1 MDTSKPQLSLF
12 MAVPTIYSRLL
23 DVYATFDESKQTL
36 AREACQ
42 KFRLMVSGSGAS
54 LPFDSAVFRLKLIS
68 LNAVRFFF
76 PAPLPTTLKAA
87 WKNVG
92 GGVLLERCESFLGHR
107 VRDGELD

>member
-54 LPFDSAVFRLKLIS
+54 LPFDSAVFRLK
-68 LNAVRFFF
+68 
-76 PAPLPTTLKAA
+76 
-87 WKNVG
+87 
-92 GGVLLERCESFLGHR
+92 
-107 VRDGELD
+107 